1 MRLILESGGRARLS
15 ERMSRRKPRR
25 RAAFTLFEVLVA
37 MPLVIMIMLGTMSI
51 YTLATQL
58 FARTTAQLY
67 TSMDSSNAIQH
78 VIDET
83 REAQS
88 YALPAE
94 NTFVTPTGWTASQFY
109 TTYNGQTINTGIE
122 LNIPPALTPQAVG
135 YQTGNPST
143 VSVINSAGTT
153 VSVPSLT
160 YANGTSTQRVII
172 YRGDPPAANGIG
184 APNSNPSGATT
195 TAAFV
200 AWKAAQVNLQSK
212 AGTYLWEYNCTT
224 GVDTVLCKSIAWSP
238 DACQFIRPTTTP
250 GVAGGT
256 PQAFE
261 VEINIVSGY
270 YSPINL
276 MTTNEE
282 SNGSEVSNLTGK
294 CVYMRDHQTAASTPT
309 NANTSATNN
318 AIQYSP

>member
-1 MRLILESGGRARLS
+1 
-15 ERMSRRKPRR
+15 MSRRRPGSRL
-25 RAAFTLFEVLVA
+25 AFTLFEVLVA
-37 MPLVIMIMLGTMSI
+37 MPLAIMLFLGTMSI
-51 YTLATQL
+51 YTLSTQL

-78 VIDET
+78 VIDQT

-94 NTFVTPTGWTASQFY
+94 NTFQVPSGWAANQFY
-109 TTYNGQTINTGIE
+109 TTYNGQTINTGME
-122 LNIPPALTPQAVG
+122 LNVPPALTPQAVG
-135 YQTGNPST
+135 YQAGNPST

-153 VSVPSLT
+153 VSVPNLT
-160 YANGTSTQRVII
+160 YANGSSIHQIII
-172 YRGDPPAANGIG
+172 YRGDPPASNGIG
-184 APNSNPSGATT
+184 APDANPSGATT
-195 TAAFV
+195 TAGFV

-212 AGTYLWEYNCTT
+212 AGTYLWEYDVST
-224 GVDTVLCKSIAWSP
+224 GVDTVLCKSVAWSP
-238 DACQFIRPTTTP
+238 DAAQFIRPTTTP
-250 GVAGGT
+250 GVSGGT
-256 PQAFE
+256 PQPYE

-294 CVYMRDHQTAASTPT
+294 CVYMRDHQTSASTPT
-309 NANTSATNN
+309 NANTSSTNS
-318 AIQYSP
+318 AIPYSP